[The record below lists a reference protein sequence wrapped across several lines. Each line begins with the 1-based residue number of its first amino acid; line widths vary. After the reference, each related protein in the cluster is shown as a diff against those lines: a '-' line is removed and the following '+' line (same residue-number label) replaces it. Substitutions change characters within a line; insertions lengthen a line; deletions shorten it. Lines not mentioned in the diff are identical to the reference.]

1 MVPRKISAAVLF
13 DYGRPVEV
21 SEVSLDDPGPGEVL
35 VEMRASGVCHSDWH
49 AVTGHLPL
57 PLPLVLGHEGAGVVR
72 TVGPGVTRLVP
83 GDRVVLSWLPACGQC
98 SRCVD
103 GQPELCQIAND
114 AAVNGNL
121 PTGVTRVTT
130 TDGKGVSVFSSTGT
144 LADCVVVSEA
154 SAIPVPAAMPFDQ
167 ASLLGCAVQ
176 TGIGAAFHAPIRPGD
191 AVLVIGAGGV
201 GLNIVQGARIRGA
214 ARIIAVDPS
223 EANRQLARELG
234 ATEVINPDEGNPLL
248 EILDLT
254 GDLGVDVAFDAVGR
268 ADLLALAFNAA
279 RKGGTAVAVGVPE
292 PNESVALNAFAFVS
306 QEKTLTGS
314 WYGSGFP
321 PRDIPRLCALWQS
334 GMLRIAPLIQRRY
347 PLSEINRAFDDLVA
361 AKGGRSVITWP
372 EGVE

>member
-1 MVPRKISAAVLF
+1 MARTISAAVLF

-21 SEVSLDDPGPGEVL
+21 STLSLGDPGAGEVL

-72 TVGPGVTRLVP
+72 AVGPGVSRVVP
-83 GDRVVLSWLPACGQC
+83 GDRVILSWLPACGQC
-98 SRCVD
+98 ARCLD
-103 GQPELCQIAND
+103 GQPELCQRAND
-114 AAVNGNL
+114 VAVNGEL
-121 PTGVTRVTT
+121 LTGTTRLMT
-130 TDGKGVSVFSSTGT
+130 TDGAAASVFSSTGT
-144 LADCVVVSEA
+144 LADFVVVSEA
-154 SAIPVPAAMPFDQ
+154 SAIPIPAAMPFEE
-167 ASLLGCAVQ
+167 AALLGCAVQ
-176 TGIGAAFHAPIRPGD
+176 TGVGAAFHAPIRPGD
-191 AVLVIGAGGV
+191 AVLVVGVGGV

-234 ATEVINPDEGNPLL
+234 ATEVVNPVDGNPLL
-248 EILDLT
+248 AILDLT
-254 GDLGVDVAFDAVGR
+254 GDEGVDVAFDAVGR

-292 PNESVALNAFAFVS
+292 PNESVELNAFAFVS

-321 PRDIPRLCALWQS
+321 PRDIPRLGALWQA
-334 GMLRIAPLIQRRY
+334 GLLRVAPLIQRRY
-347 PLSEINRAFDDLVA
+347 SLRDVNRAFDDLVA
-361 AKGGRSVITWP
+361 AKGGRSVITW
-372 EGVE
+372 